1 MIVLGKSVEDHL
13 ANLRA
18 VWNRLRKAGL
28 RLKPS
33 KCTLFKQEVNYLGFV
48 VSVHGVAMDPE
59 KVSAIERFPTPTDLK
74 SLRSFLGLASYY
86 RRFVPNFSVIANPL
100 FALTRKDAAF
110 NWNEPCQQAFDH
122 LKMHLTTAP
131 VLAYPDFSINFKL
144 ETDASGAGLGAVLSQ
159 TQKDGSTRPIAF
171 ASRTVQSS
179 EVNYGIIELEAL
191 AVVWAVKHFCQYLYG
206 HKCQV
211 ITDHVALKSLLSTP
225 HPSGKLARWG
235 LILQELDLAI
245 TYRPGKKNPKADALS
260 RYPVHQDAADDLSLG
275 VVVAQVGAPPDS
287 NPRQE
292 GEQLGE
298 DSPSVAS
305 KSEGE
310 QSAPEDT
317 LEKRQRS
324 DLALLDMIQYIENN
338 ILPGD
343 DQSVRTLI
351 LHRGQYT
358 VVEGVLYHLASDKTL
373 CVVVPDSDRM
383 KLVQQSHGGSF
394 GGHLGD
400 V

>member
-1 MIVLGKSVEDHL
+1 M
-13 ANLRA
+13 
-18 VWNRLRKAGL
+18 
-28 RLKPS
+28 
-33 KCTLFKQEVNYLGFV
+33 
-48 VSVHGVAMDPE
+48 
-59 KVSAIERFPTPTDLK
+59 
-74 SLRSFLGLASYY
+74 
-86 RRFVPNFSVIANPL
+86 
-100 FALTRKDAAF
+100 
-110 NWNEPCQQAFDH
+110 
-122 LKMHLTTAP
+122 
-131 VLAYPDFSINFKL
+131 
-144 ETDASGAGLGAVLSQ
+144 
-159 TQKDGSTRPIAF
+159 
-171 ASRTVQSS
+171 
-179 EVNYGIIELEAL
+179 
-191 AVVWAVKHFCQYLYG
+191 
-206 HKCQV
+206 
-211 ITDHVALKSLLSTP
+211 ITDHEALKSLLSTP

-260 RYPVHQDAADDLSLG
+260 CYPVHQDPADDLSLG

-287 NPRQE
+287 SPRQE

-305 KSEGE
+305 KNEGE

-324 DLALLDMIQYIENN
+324 DPALLDMIQYIENN

-343 DQSVRTLI
+343 DQSARTLI
-351 LHRGQYT
+351 LHRDQYT

-373 CVVVPDSDRM
+373 RVVVPDSDRM

-400 V
+400 AKVYGMLSRHYWWPRMRKDIAQWCKSCLPCATRQAGRAVKPLLTPIPVGGPFDRVGVDVVQLPVTRKGNKYAVVFMDYLTKWPEVFPTKDQTAPTIAKLLVEKIISRHGVPSELLSDRGPSFLSGLMEEIYHAMGIHKSIQLPTIHRQMDWLRDLTGPSLTCCPRPLILVNKIGT